1 MKSFLIGIG
10 AFAGIFLAV
19 FLIEFVL
26 LDILSLTSDTAGYVI
41 LGLCLVAFAKPFGE
55 LTASVFNLNK

>member
-1 MKSFLIGIG
+1 MKSFLIGIS

-26 LDILSLTSDTAGYVI
+26 LDVLSLTSDTAGYVI
-41 LGLCLVAFAKPFGE
+41 MGLCLVAFAKPFGE

>member
-26 LDILSLTSDTAGYVI
+26 LDVLSLTSDTAGYVI